1 MFGQGTRYKLQATH
15 TLTHTDTHR
24 EARAGLVRVRPYLND
39 DPAERLVVDGHVE
52 EATGQTHLAGKVARL
67 LRRSG
72 TEYGSDTTTAIIDS
86 RTGPL
91 RGDTE

>member
-1 MFGQGTRYKLQATH
+1 MKDR
-15 TLTHTDTHR
+15 TLVA
-24 EARAGLVRVRPYLND
+24 EALLAGAERAEVLGRLRHDVRAELND

-86 RTGPL
+86 RTGGPL